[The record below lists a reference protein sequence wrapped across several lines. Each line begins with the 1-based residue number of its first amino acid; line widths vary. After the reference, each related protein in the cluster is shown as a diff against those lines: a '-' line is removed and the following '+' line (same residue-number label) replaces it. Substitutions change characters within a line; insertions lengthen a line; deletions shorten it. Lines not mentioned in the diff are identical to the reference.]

1 MSDIGDVKSTMER
14 VTLTRQTLATAELA
28 SFREGMITYILRE
41 SLKSTPVTP
50 SEAWEEEL
58 DFKIAMRRRGG
69 AAGASLKE
77 MAKKYGL

>member
-1 MSDIGDVKSTMER
+1 MSDIGDVTSTMDR
-14 VTLTRQTLATAELA
+14 VMRTRQAAATSELM
-28 SFREGMITYILRE
+28 SFPEGMITNI
-41 SLKSTPVTP
+41 SLTSLEPTPVTP

-58 DFKIAMRRRGG
+58 DFKIAMRRRGK